1 MKKVFAPLAAAC
13 VLAVARAV
21 MAVRLTEPGT
31 GFFPPD
37 SGAGLYTAALL
48 AAVALLA
55 WLAGRHAPAQG
66 AGALLAAPLG
76 GAVQLIAALGLAA
89 GAGMAFTLRHRMW
102 QPLAAAAVV
111 SALCLLLLIP
121 AAKGKNLRG
130 GGEQA
135 GLLLLP
141 LVIYAMVALLTA
153 HLAGR
158 NILHV
163 PENMYTLV
171 GCALLLPAIYSES
184 RLRVGL
190 EPPSRTL
197 RLMTAAAV
205 LLTATA
211 LPMALL
217 RMAGTVVSV
226 TQAPE
231 LDLVNLSL
239 LPLLWHRV
247 AALGS
252 GVIPAESAADPIT
265 SQEEE
270 EA

>member
-1 MKKVFAPLAAAC
+1 
-13 VLAVARAV
+13 
-21 MAVRLTEPGT
+21 
-31 GFFPPD
+31 
-37 SGAGLYTAALL
+37 
-48 AAVALLA
+48 
-55 WLAGRHAPAQG
+55 
-66 AGALLAAPLG
+66 
-76 GAVQLIAALGLAA
+76 
-89 GAGMAFTLRHRMW
+89 
-102 QPLAAAAVV
+102 
-111 SALCLLLLIP
+111 
-121 AAKGKNLRG
+121 
-130 GGEQA
+130 
-135 GLLLLP
+135 
-141 LVIYAMVALLTA
+141 MV
-153 HLAGR
+153 
-158 NILHV
+158 
-163 PENMYTLV
+163 P
-171 GCALLLPAIYSES
+171 
-184 RLRVGL
+184 
-190 EPPSRTL
+190 
-197 RLMTAAAV
+197 AAAV